1 MRVQIAPSILS
12 ADFTRLGEQVKEVET
27 AGAEIIHI
35 DVMDGH
41 FVPNISIGIPVVESL
56 RRITNLPLDT
66 HLMISNADQYVER
79 FAKAGANMISVH
91 VEAVT
96 HIHRTLEYIKN
107 LGCKAGVVLN
117 PGTPLSTLDE
127 ILPYADFVLLMS
139 VNPGFGGQKFIKSSL
154 TKISKLKA
162 LIEAVG
168 KDIHI
173 EVDGG
178 IDMTTAPLV
187 VEAGAEWLVAGSA
200 IFGAV
205 SPAEAVKQMRTIAN
219 RPVSV

>member
-200 IFGAV
+200 IFGAA